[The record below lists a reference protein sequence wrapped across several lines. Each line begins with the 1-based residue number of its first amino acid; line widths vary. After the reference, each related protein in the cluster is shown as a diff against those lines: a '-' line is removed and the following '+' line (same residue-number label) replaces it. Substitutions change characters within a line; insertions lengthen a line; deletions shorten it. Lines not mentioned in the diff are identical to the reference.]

1 MKQKDIALI
10 LVIVFVSGVVSL
22 LASNKFISPP
32 KHDEKAAQV
41 EAIMEEFKQPDQ
53 KYFNEQSV
61 NPTQPITIGGTDPN
75 QNPFN
80 SR

>member
-10 LVIVFVSGVVSL
+10 LVIVFISGVLSL
-22 LASNKFISPP
+22 LVSNKFISPP
-32 KHDEKAAQV
+32 KHDLKAAQV
-41 EAIMEEFKQPDQ
+41 EPIVEDFEEPDQ

-61 NPTQPITIGGTDPN
+61 NPTQPITIGGSDAN

-80 SR
+80 R